1 VRKECFAGALLFLLA
16 HALPAQS
23 LSSPNSSASSI
34 VTSSLS
40 ASMIE
45 SISMQASGVSQSV
58 AMLGASPSLKKA
70 MTYPWTSPLRAWCSL
85 TASIIALRMSSCFI
99 GHPNKR
105 ARLSKTEQ
113 ARPRRLAYRHGM
125 ELKLPPALVE
135 ALIARERE
143 FNAALVSLTA
153 TINWMYSDAGDVPLN
168 AASVIRAAVSAPE
181 GASGLSALVLPGGQ
195 LGEVAYRRGAE
206 ARFK

>member
-1 VRKECFAGALLFLLA
+1 
-16 HALPAQS
+16 
-23 LSSPNSSASSI
+23 
-34 VTSSLS
+34 
-40 ASMIE
+40 
-45 SISMQASGVSQSV
+45 
-58 AMLGASPSLKKA
+58 
-70 MTYPWTSPLRAWCSL
+70 
-85 TASIIALRMSSCFI
+85 
-99 GHPNKR
+99 
-105 ARLSKTEQ
+105 
-113 ARPRRLAYRHGM
+113 M